1 VENKIVFTNDFK
13 HILHHDLTLHT
24 MIQIIGANSGSLEI
38 VFKQT
43 YETAI
48 WNCLRTNYYGIKQ
61 LINELIPPLEL
72 SNSARIINVSST
84 LGQLKVQ
91 RYYISKSSHF

>member
-1 VENKIVFTNDFK
+1 
-13 HILHHDLTLHT
+13 
-24 MIQIIGANSGSLEI
+24 MIQIIGANPGSLET

-43 YETAI
+43 YKTAV
-48 WNCLRTNYYGIKQ
+48 WDCLRTNYYGIKQ
-61 LINELIPPLEL
+61 LIKELIPPLEL
-72 SNSARIINVSST
+72 SNSARIINVSSR

>member
-1 VENKIVFTNDFK
+1 
-13 HILHHDLTLHT
+13 

-72 SNSARIINVSST
+72 SNSARIINVSSR

>member
-1 VENKIVFTNDFK
+1 
-13 HILHHDLTLHT
+13 
-24 MIQIIGANSGSLEI
+24 MIQNTGANPGSLETS
-38 VFKQT
+38 FKQT
-43 YETAI
+43 YETAV
-48 WNCLRTNYYGIKQ
+48 WDCLRTNYYGIKQ
-61 LINELIPPLEL
+61 LTKELIPPLEL